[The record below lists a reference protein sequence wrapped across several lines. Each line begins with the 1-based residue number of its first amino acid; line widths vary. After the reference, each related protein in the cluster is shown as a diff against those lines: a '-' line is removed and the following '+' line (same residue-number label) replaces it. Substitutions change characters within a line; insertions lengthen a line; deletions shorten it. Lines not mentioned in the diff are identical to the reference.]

1 MSWVSFALTLIN
13 GLSTLIVWLHTNKAI
28 SDHDK
33 AVLASAMEKQSLVIK
48 GAVEARD
55 AQVKRNDAVPKSDS
69 LPDDGFRR
77 D

>member
-1 MSWVSFALTLIN
+1 MNWVSFALTLIN

-28 SDHDK
+28 SDHDRL
-33 AVLASAMEKQSLVIK
+33 VLASALEKQSLVIK
-48 GAVEARD
+48 GAIAARND
-55 AQVKRNDAVPKSDS
+55 QVKRNDTVPKSDS

>member
-1 MSWVSFALTLIN
+1 MNYVSLVLTLIN

-33 AVLASAMEKQSLVIK
+33 IVLAAALEKQSLVIK
-48 GAVEARD
+48 GAVEARE
-55 AQVKRNDAVPKSDS
+55 AQSTTNSATPKSDS